1 MRLWSLHPLYLDAK
15 GLTAVWREGLL
26 AQKVL
31 QGGTRGYR
39 NHPQLQRFR
48 AQPDLLAAMAAYLSA
63 ANAEAVLRGYQFDRT
78 KLPEPGEIASIPV
91 TRGQID
97 YEWQHLLA
105 KLHRRDP
112 ERYSKLVEIVEPE
125 PHPLF
130 IVIDGNIERW
140 EVMHEVGEYNRQDGP
155 RF

>member
-1 MRLWSLHPLYLDAK
+1 MRLWSLHPRYLDAK

-31 QGGTRGYR
+31 QGRTRGYR

-48 AQPDLLAAMAAYLSA
+48 AQLDPLASVAAYLSPILT
-63 ANAEAVLRGYQFDRT
+63 EEESRGYHFDRT
-78 KLPEPGEIASIPV
+78 KLLELGQVPTIPV
-91 TRGQID
+91 TRRQID

-105 KLHRRDP
+105 KLHSRDL
-112 ERYSKLVEIVEPE
+112 ERYFRLFDSDAPE

-130 IVIDGNIERW
+130 IVIEGDIEKW
-140 EVMHEVGEYNRQDGP
+140 EIVHEREEYN
-155 RF
+155 